1 MKIIEWKIIFIYLYK
16 DYVNNIKYKEKC
28 LVIKFVN
35 AIILINVTKKKHY
48 YCYLIF
54 EMCTCIFFF
63 LHISDDGLF

>member
-35 AIILINVTKKKHY
+35 AIILINVTKKKN
-48 YCYLIF
+48 II
-54 EMCTCIFFF
+54 TVT
-63 LHISDDGLF
+63 